1 MIADTFM
8 GSACKTGPHN
18 GTGCIRYNSSGTC
31 VEAVRAYCA
40 AHKDV
45 KAKHNANYYATH
57 KDKIANYYA
66 TNKDKI
72 AKYNATHKDVKAKHN
87 ANYYATNKDKIAKY
101 DADYYAT
108 IEGRA
113 KSLLKNARNRA
124 KKKNLDF
131 NLTLEW
137 VLEQLE
143 TGVSPLSGMKFSY
156 EVSLDCCKRNPF
168 APSIDKIDSKKGYTP
183 DNCRIITT
191 YENMAISEY
200 GFEFTVAYWQAVFK
214 DKDGI
219 G

>member
-1 MIADTFM
+1 MTANTFM

-18 GTGCIRYNSSGTC
+18 GTGCIRYSSSGMC
-31 VEAVRAYCA
+31 VEAERAYRA

-57 KDKIANYYA
+57 KDKI
-66 TNKDKI
+66 D
-72 AKYNATHKDVKAKHN
+72 KYNADYRATHKDVR
-87 ANYYATNKDKIAKY
+87 
-101 DADYYAT
+101 ADYYAT

-156 EVSLDCCKRNPF
+156 EVSLGGCKRNPF

>member
-40 AHKDV
+40 A
-45 KAKHNANYYATH
+45 
-57 KDKIANYYA
+57 
-66 TNKDKI
+66 
-72 AKYNATHKDVKAKHN
+72 HKDVKAKHN